1 MKENLNSIIDRMAE
15 IEQEKAALSA
25 EYDKL
30 QAVLQLDAEQKLT
43 DTKIKSVS
51 HTSPDGNT
59 AVVTIADTVSV
70 SAGELLESIFGKVS
84 ESMFTKEIKYTLK
97 APAKRI
103 LSAVWHG
110 EFCEGSVYEII
121 SSLPCDDKA
130 KKVLLKKVK
139 GTDFEKDKKNLMN
152 VAGLSETDA
161 SDAAYLIN
169 ETAAWENLCTFIRI
183 NHDGQ
188 MNQEI
193 LADITTKINAAV
205 NVSRSMKTKIISA
218 ESQGGAET

>member
-1 MKENLNSIIDRMAE
+1 MNQNLNSIIDRMAE
-15 IEQEKAALSA
+15 IELEKSALSA

-30 QAVLQLDAEQKLT
+30 QAALQLDAEQQLT

-51 HTSPDGNT
+51 HTSTNGNT
-59 AVVTIADTVSV
+59 AVITVADTVSV

-110 EFCEGSVYEII
+110 EFCEGSVFEII

-152 VAGLSETDA
+152 VAGLSETEA
-161 SDAAYLIN
+161 SDTAYLMN
-169 ETAAWENLCTFIRI
+169 EAAAWENLCTFIRI

-188 MNQEI
+188 MKPEF
-193 LADITTKINAAV
+193 LADITMKINAAV
-205 NVSRSMKTKIISA
+205 NVSRSMKTKIIIA
-218 ESQGGAET
+218 ESDNQ